1 MLYNRFV
8 NRLQFKFERNA
19 TMTNEYL
26 MDLAT
31 ELTFEEKFEIE
42 LERMEEINAYAQLA
56 TSMGVV
62 W

>member
-1 MLYNRFV
+1 
-8 NRLQFKFERNA
+8 
-19 TMTNEYL
+19 MTNEYL

-31 ELTFEEKFEIE
+31 ELTYEEKFEIE

-56 TSMGVV
+56 ASMGVV

>member
-1 MLYNRFV
+1 
-8 NRLQFKFERNA
+8 
-19 TMTNEYL
+19 MTNEYL

-42 LERMEEINAYAQLA
+42 LERNEEINAYAQLA
-56 TSMGVV
+56 VSMGVV